1 MRLVLQVA
9 RLFLV
14 SNSYAKPMAQNR
26 RINSRAIGIALVA
39 LLLVLFL
46 AQPLQRYFAQ
56 RAQINALKANVAASQ
71 ERVKKAQAELE
82 RWNDPDFIKAQARE
96 RLHFVMPGETQYIV
110 IDPTQTE
117 SQSLP
122 VASNVSFSAPWYQ
135 RIISSIQNAA
145 WQNG

>member
-1 MRLVLQVA
+1 M
-9 RLFLV
+9 
-14 SNSYAKPMAQNR
+14 SNSNKSSDSSRGISARWLIFVTSAFIVILTLAPQMQN
-26 RINSRAIGIALVA
+26 
-39 LLLVLFL
+39 
-46 AQPLQRYFAQ
+46 YFAQ